1 MTEWN
6 KYWKREYKNILSS
19 SSLEGIISNDLN
31 YYLLRNALLNSG
43 ILKKKKGLK
52 LLDAGSGSGL
62 RSLALMKEFDDL
74 DFDMTFCDL
83 SEVSLSL
90 VLSLIKVNQLENKAR
105 FSFILGDLLHLPF
118 ENEEFDIVWNCG
130 VMEHFKGDERQ
141 RIFTEIYRV
150 CGKGGVYVSIVP
162 NYLNIYQVLKQK
174 YQEKKGTWQYGY
186 QRNFSI
192 FELRKRMKAC
202 GFEILSEDGTGSFN
216 KPILEVIDKI
226 QRILRRTKAS
236 NKEDQT
242 NLPPKKLGKS
252 SLKGLQERI
261 ETKFGLGKLAGWH
274 IAICGQK

>member
-1 MTEWN
+1 MTEWD

-19 SSLEGIISNDLN
+19 SSLEGIISNDLA

-52 LLDAGSGSGL
+52 LLEAGCGSGL
-62 RSLALMKEFDDL
+62 KSLALMKEFDDL

-83 SEVSLSL
+83 SEESLSL

-118 ENEEFDIVWNCG
+118 ENEEFDIVWNSG

-162 NYLNIYQVLKQK
+162 NYLNIYLLLKQK
-174 YQEKKGTWQYGY
+174 YQEKKGIWECGY

-202 GFEILSEDGTGSFN
+202 GFEILSEDGIGSFE
-216 KPILEVIDKI
+216 PIPRAIALILK
-226 QRILRRTKAS
+226 ILRRTKAS
-236 NKEDQT
+236 NQEDQT
-242 NLPPKKLGKS
+242 NLPPKKLGKF
-252 SLKGLQERI
+252 SLKGLLEWI
-261 ETKFGLGKLAGWH
+261 ETKFGLGKLAGRN